1 MKNKLPEGEYIVKL
15 YVTLSGDVIVKAKTK
30 KEAMEKI
37 EKRLFFPKELYDF
50 HQIDSR
56 VLEARCIS

>member
-1 MKNKLPEGEYIVKL
+1 MNKAMNEYIVKL

-30 KEAMEKI
+30 KEAIEKI

-56 VLEARCIS
+56 VLDARGITK